1 MKKILITGK
10 DSYIGVSFENY
21 LKQSGGSYEIDTA
34 DMIDGSWRDK
44 SFSGYDAVFHVA
56 GIAHIKETDQNRDL
70 YYKVNR
76 DLAIETAK
84 KAKADG
90 AKQFVFLSTMSVYG
104 LNQGVITP
112 ETEKKPVNAYGE
124 SKLMAEKEITEL
136 ADDGFTV
143 SVIRP
148 PMVYGKNCKG
158 NFNTVL
164 KLVSKSPVFPAV
176 KNERSMIFIDNLCEF
191 VKLIID
197 QETGGEF
204 CPQNADY
211 VNTTDLARLM
221 AKNMGKKV
229 WFSRLFGL
237 PVVILRPFAGILQK
251 AFGSLVYKDFPN
263 YGNYCV
269 CNFED
274 SINKSI

>member
-21 LKQSGGSYEIDTA
+21 LKESGGLYEIDTA
-34 DMIDGSWRDK
+34 DMIDGSWRNQ
-44 SFSGYDAVFHVA
+44 SFAGYDAIFHVA
-56 GIAHIKETDQNRDL
+56 GIAHIKETDQNREL

-90 AKQFVFLSTMSVYG
+90 VKQFVFLSTMSVYG

-112 ETEKKPVNAYGE
+112 ETPKNPVNAYGK
-124 SKLMAEKEITEL
+124 SKLMAENEIAAL
-136 ADDGFTV
+136 ADDNFTV

-148 PMVYGKNCKG
+148 PMVYGKGCKG

-164 KLVSKSPVFPAV
+164 KLAGKSPVFPV
-176 KNERSMIFIDNLCEF
+176 LKNERSMIFIDNLCEF
-191 VKLIID
+191 VKLVID
-197 QETGGEF
+197 GNMGGDF
-204 CPQNADY
+204 CPQNGSY
-211 VNTTDLARLM
+211 ICTTDLARLI

-237 PVVILRPFAGILQK
+237 PVVLCRPFVGMLQK
-251 AFGSLVYKDFPN
+251 AFGNLVYKDFPE
-263 YGNYCV
+263 YGDYCV
-269 CNFED
+269 CDFEA
-274 SINKSI
+274 SVKKSV